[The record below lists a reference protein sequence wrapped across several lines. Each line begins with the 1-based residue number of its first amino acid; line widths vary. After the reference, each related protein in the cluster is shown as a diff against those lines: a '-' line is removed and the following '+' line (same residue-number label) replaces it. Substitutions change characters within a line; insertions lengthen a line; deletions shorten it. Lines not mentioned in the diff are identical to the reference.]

1 MAEKRNVQT
10 YRRKRGIGMIRAII
24 FDCFGVVVTDTLPA
38 AYKRLG
44 GDFEKDVKTVG
55 AIIDAA
61 NKGIIPRSTGA
72 VAELLG
78 VSESTWIQAMA
89 EGRVRNLELLEYI
102 KELRTTYK
110 TAMLSNV
117 SAGGLERLFEDGFLE
132 KYFDVVIAS
141 ATEGFAKP
149 EARAYEITAE
159 RLGVRLDECI
169 FTDDREPYAEGAQH
183 VGMKTILFKNTDQF
197 VSELQALLQ

>member
-1 MAEKRNVQT
+1 
-10 YRRKRGIGMIRAII
+10 MIKAII

-44 GDFEKDVKTVG
+44 GDFDKDVNTIG

-78 VSESTWIQAMA
+78 VSEDTWIQAMS
-89 EGRVRNLELLEYI
+89 EGREKNMELLAYI
-102 KELRTTYK
+102 QDLRKTYK

-117 SAGGLERLFEDGFLE
+117 SAGGLQRLFDDGFLDQ
-132 KYFDVVIAS
+132 YFDVVVAS
-141 ATEGFAKP
+141 AEEGFAKP
-149 EARAYEITAE
+149 EARAYEITAD
-159 RLGVRLDECI
+159 RLSVRLDECV
-169 FTDDREPYAEGAQH
+169 FTDDREPYIEGAKA
-183 VGMKTILFKNTDQF
+183 VGMKTILFKNTEQF
-197 VSELQALLQ
+197 INELQTILDNITDESRG